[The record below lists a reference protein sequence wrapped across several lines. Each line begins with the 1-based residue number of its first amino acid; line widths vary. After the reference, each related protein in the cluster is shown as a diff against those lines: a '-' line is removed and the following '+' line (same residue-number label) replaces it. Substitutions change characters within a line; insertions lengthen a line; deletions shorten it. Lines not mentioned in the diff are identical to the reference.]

1 MKPSITEWFCMA
13 EAWSAVPE
21 WVRKAEADWIAA
33 TTLHSQN
40 EEALHD
46 AVVFHAQQCVE
57 KLLKARLIQLDQPIQ
72 KVHDLVA
79 VSRQLANVD
88 SDWQWD
94 EEDLSDL
101 STGAVLA
108 RYPGFETTADD
119 AAELMGLAGKIRM
132 ALLSLLNP
140 SA

>member
-1 MKPSITEWFCMA
+1 MA

-21 WVRKAEADWIAA
+21 WIRKAEADWAAA
-33 TTLHSQN
+33 TTLYSQN
-40 EEALHD
+40 NEELHD

-57 KLLKARLIQLDQPIQ
+57 KLLKARLIQLNQPIQ
-72 KVHDLVA
+72 KVNDLVA
-79 VSRQLANVD
+79 VSRHLASVD
-88 SDWQWD
+88 SDLQSD
-94 EEDLSDL
+94 EENLSDL

-119 AAELMGLAGKIRM
+119 ADELFALAGEIRA
-132 ALLSLLNP
+132 ALLSLLNS

>member
-1 MKPSITEWFCMA
+1 MA

-21 WVRKAEADWIAA
+21 WIRKAEADWMGAS
-33 TTLHSQN
+33 TLHSQN
-40 EEALHD
+40 SEELHD

-79 VSRQLANVD
+79 VSRQLASVD
-88 SDWQWD
+88 SDWEWD

-101 STGAVLA
+101 SSGAVMA

-119 AAELMGLAGKIRM
+119 AAELMGLAGRLRAALL
-132 ALLSLLNP
+132 ALLSLRG
-140 SA
+140 

>member
-1 MKPSITEWFCMA
+1 MA

-33 TTLHSQN
+33 KTLHSQN
-40 EEALHD
+40 EEVLHD

-57 KLLKARLIQLDQPIQ
+57 KLLKARLIQLNQPIQ

-79 VSRQLANVD
+79 VSRQLAGVD

-108 RYPGFETTADD
+108 RYPGFETMADD
-119 AAELMGLAGKIRM
+119 AVELMALAGKMRI
-132 ALLSLLNP
+132 ALLSLLNS

>member
-1 MKPSITEWFCMA
+1 MDPQGRSGLGRCLNPLLA
-13 EAWSAVPE
+13 E
-21 WVRKAEADWIAA
+21 
-33 TTLHSQN
+33 N
-40 EEALHD
+40 EELHD

-57 KLLKARLIQLDQPIQ
+57 KLLKARLIQLNQPIQ

-79 VSRQLANVD
+79 VSRHLASVD

-94 EEDLSDL
+94 EENLSDL

-119 AAELMGLAGKIRM
+119 ADELFALAGEIRA
-132 ALLSLLNP
+132 ALLSLLNS

>member
-1 MKPSITEWFCMA
+1 MA

-21 WVRKAEADWIAA
+21 WIRKAEADWAA
-33 TTLHSQN
+33 ASTLHSQN
-40 EEALHD
+40 NEELHD

-57 KLLKARLIQLDQPIQ
+57 KLLKARLIQLNQPIQ

-79 VSRQLANVD
+79 VSRHLTSVD

-94 EEDLSDL
+94 EENLSDL

-119 AAELMGLAGKIRM
+119 ADELFVLAGEIRA
-132 ALLSLLNP
+132 ALLTLLNS

>member
-1 MKPSITEWFCMA
+1 MA

-33 TTLHSQN
+33 KTLHSQN
-40 EEALHD
+40 EEVLHD

-79 VSRQLANVD
+79 VSRQLASVD

-108 RYPGFETTADD
+108 RYPGFETMADD
-119 AAELMGLAGKIRM
+119 AAELMALAGKMRI
-132 ALLSLLNP
+132 ALLSLLNS

>member
-1 MKPSITEWFCMA
+1 MA

-21 WVRKAEADWIAA
+21 WIRKAEADWAA
-33 TTLHSQN
+33 ASTLYSQN
-40 EEALHD
+40 NEELHD

-57 KLLKARLIQLDQPIQ
+57 KLLKARLIQLNQPIQ

-79 VSRQLANVD
+79 VSRHLTSVD

-94 EEDLSDL
+94 EENLSDL

-108 RYPGFETTADD
+108 RYPGFETTAEDAD
-119 AAELMGLAGKIRM
+119 ELFTLAAEIRA
-132 ALLSLLNP
+132 ALLFLLNY

>member
-1 MKPSITEWFCMA
+1 MA

-33 TTLHSQN
+33 KTLHSQN
-40 EEALHD
+40 EEVLHD

-57 KLLKARLIQLDQPIQ
+57 KLLKARLIQLNQPIQ

-79 VSRQLANVD
+79 VSRQLASVD

-119 AAELMGLAGKIRM
+119 AAELMALAGKMRI
-132 ALLSLLNP
+132 ALLSLLNS

>member
-1 MKPSITEWFCMA
+1 MA

-33 TTLHSQN
+33 KTLHSQN

-79 VSRQLANVD
+79 VSRQLASVD

-101 STGAVLA
+101 STSAVLA

-119 AAELMGLAGKIRM
+119 AAELMALAGKMRI
-132 ALLSLLNP
+132 ALLPLLNS

>member
-1 MKPSITEWFCMA
+1 MA

-33 TTLHSQN
+33 KTLHSQN
-40 EEALHD
+40 EEVLHD

-57 KLLKARLIQLDQPIQ
+57 KLLKARLIQLNQPIQ

-79 VSRQLANVD
+79 VSRQLASVD

-119 AAELMGLAGKIRM
+119 AVELMALAGKMRI
-132 ALLSLLNP
+132 ALLSLLNS

>member
-1 MKPSITEWFCMA
+1 MA

-21 WVRKAEADWIAA
+21 GIRKAEADWAA
-33 TTLHSQN
+33 ASTLHSQN
-40 EEALHD
+40 NEALHD

-57 KLLKARLIQLDQPIQ
+57 KLLKARLIQLNQPIQ

-79 VSRQLANVD
+79 VSRHLAGVD

-94 EEDLSDL
+94 EENLSDL

-119 AAELMGLAGKIRM
+119 ADELFGRAGEIRA
-132 ALLSLLNP
+132 ALLSLLH
-140 SA
+140 SLA